1 MKRSLYDQ
9 YMFNV
14 AKSPL
19 HEDVSRLPTT
29 PAAPGSVRFIAYY
42 LPQYHAI
49 PENDAA
55 WGAGFTEW
63 TNVTKALPRYL
74 GHQQPRMPADL
85 GFYDL
90 RQAET
95 LRRQAD
101 LARRGG
107 VHGFC
112 IHNYWFSG
120 RQVLETPLR
129 VLLAHPDIDLPFCL
143 NWANESWSRRWDGSE
158 ESILLEQRYDP
169 GDDLR
174 YVESI
179 LPALRDPRYIRI
191 DGRPLMMLYRPG
203 LLPDAKETVAR
214 WRTFLTQHG
223 IGDPYIVMAQGF
235 EDVDPRRYGMDAAVG
250 FPPHNGGWQLPNER
264 NAMQLF
270 DSRFQGHVASYAG
283 LARNALSNR
292 STEYRQIPG
301 VSPRWDNEA
310 RKPGRGFSFYG
321 STPAAY
327 GSWLKQAADQ
337 AAEAPSADERL
348 VFINAWNEWAEG
360 AYLEPD
366 RHFGY
371 AYLAET
377 RRVHDDVAAGRVTP
391 RPDVGSSASQFMQP
405 RPSTRRRAVYE
416 VRRLLGRA
424 LRVGRPR

>member
-1 MKRSLYDQ
+1 MQRSFYDQ
-9 YMFNV
+9 YKFNV
-14 AKSPL
+14 DQSPL
-19 HEDVSRLPTT
+19 HEDVSSLPIT
-29 PAAPGSVRFIAYY
+29 PIVPGPVRFIAYY

-112 IHNYWFSG
+112 LHNYWFSG
-120 RQVLETPLR
+120 RRVLETPLR
-129 VLLAHPDIDLPFCL
+129 VLLANPDIDLPFCL
-143 NWANESWSRRWDGSE
+143 NWANESWSRRWDGSD

-191 DGRPLMMLYRPG
+191 DGRPLLMLYRPG
-203 LLPDAKETVAR
+203 LLPDARATVAR

-223 IGDPYIVMAQGF
+223 IGDPYVIMAQGF

-264 NAMQLF
+264 NAIELF
-270 DSRFQGHVASYAG
+270 DPGFQGHVASYAA

-292 STEYRQIPG
+292 SMEYRLIPG
-301 VSPRWDNEA
+301 VCPRWDNEA

-321 STPAAY
+321 STPASY
-327 GSWLKQAADQ
+327 GSWLKEAADQ
-337 AAEAPSADERL
+337 TADAPSTEARL

-377 RRVHDDVAAGRVTP
+377 RRVHDDLAAGRVAA
-391 RPDVGSSASQFMQP
+391 RPSVGKPASKFMQP
-405 RPSTRRRAVYE
+405 RPSARRRAVYE
-416 VRRLLGRA
+416 VRRLFGRA
-424 LRVGRPR
+424 LRAGRPG